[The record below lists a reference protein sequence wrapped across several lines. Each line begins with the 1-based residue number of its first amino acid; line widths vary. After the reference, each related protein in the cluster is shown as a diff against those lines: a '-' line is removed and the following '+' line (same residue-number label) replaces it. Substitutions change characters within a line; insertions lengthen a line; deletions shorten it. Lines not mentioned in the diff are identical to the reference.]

1 MLLSPRLVR
10 IVPSFVLPYFR
21 NFLGTSNFGILDVPL
36 PTGAILVNQILWG
49 SIGWSVG
56 KSFRLLS
63 FDSVF
68 DINVGSCLGAAL
80 AARDLGLPRVVL
92 FVGDGSL

>member
-1 MLLSPRLVR
+1 MLHL
-10 IVPSFVLPYFR
+10 FVLPYFR
-21 NFLGTSNFGILDVPL
+21 FFLGTSNFGILDVPL

-63 FDSVF
+63 FDSF
-68 DINVGSCLGAAL
+68 LK
-80 AARDLGLPRVVL
+80 
-92 FVGDGSL
+92 

>member
-10 IVPSFVLPYFR
+10 VAFIVLSYFR
-21 NFLGTSNFGILDVPL
+21 LFPGTSNFGILDVPL

-56 KSFRLLS
+56 QSLRLLS
-63 FDSVF
+63 FEQF
-68 DINVGSCLGAAL
+68 
-80 AARDLGLPRVVL
+80 
-92 FVGDGSL
+92 F